1 MPLYEEKLISP
12 LAVRFTQQRIRTTF
26 RDGRDVEASINEI
39 SAGTGAGDYDI
50 ILTAPFPTIEIIRY
64 SPNGRGA
71 GGQGNDDHWF
81 SFDNRRLYCL
91 QRMAAEHWPK
101 HVGVAVEV
109 LYADNGAIRKKLD
122 SLSCGLTVSIG
133 HAFATADELDEWD
146 WQQDIEVHERA
157 PPGLSFATKAEAAV
171 DADDAKSSVSEL
183 MDAPGALS
191 AFDRLAK
198 AFADSEL
205 PASAPVRCRT
215 ASDDSGR
222 DTPSTAATEIASA
235 TVSEDL
241 PSQAKKSAPLV
252 LDAMRESLA
261 DVWTGEKGE
270 TYTVSRKGSQ
280 WHCVRED
287 SYSSKKFTLV
297 PDEDATYIWWGI
309 QKSYYLSLSEL
320 AEAPDELRWYKPFD
334 QPGRRP
340 RFVWHKT
347 PEVRT
352 AVSKQAA
359 AEAGRNASSKTPAK
373 SQQTKWP
380 SKPTQ
385 ASQQSKWSSKPTQK
399 VSTPPRSKQWVVAAP
414 SGGA

>member
-26 RDGRDVEASINEI
+26 RDGRDVEASITEI
-39 SAGTGAGDYDI
+39 SAGPGAGDYDI

-71 GGQGNDDHWF
+71 GGHGDDDHWF
-81 SFDNRRLYCL
+81 TFDNRRLYCL
-91 QRMAAEHWPK
+91 QRIAAESWPK
-101 HVGVAVEV
+101 RVGVAVEV

-146 WQQDIEVHERA
+146 WQKDVEERA

-171 DADDAKSSVSEL
+171 DADDAKTSVSEL
-183 MDAPGALS
+183 VDAPGALS

-198 AFADSEL
+198 AFAASEL
-205 PASAPVRCRT
+205 PASVPGRCRT

-222 DTPSTAATEIASA
+222 ETPSTAATEIACPIVSA
-235 TVSEDL
+235 DL
-241 PSQAKKSAPLV
+241 DVKKSAPLE
-252 LDAMRESLA
+252 LDAIRESLA

-270 TYTVSRKGSQ
+270 TYTVNRRGLQ

-297 PDEDATYIWWGI
+297 PDDDPTYIWWGI

-320 AEAPDELRWYKPFD
+320 AEAPDQMRWYKPFD

-347 PEVRT
+347 PEEQTGVT
-352 AVSKQAA
+352 KQADSQ
-359 AEAGRNASSKTPAK
+359 GGLLASSKAAVKSQQAKLQAKPAK
-373 SQQTKWP
+373 S
-380 SKPTQ
+380 
-385 ASQQSKWSSKPTQK
+385 
-399 VSTPPRSKQWVVAAP
+399 RSKQWVVAAP

>member
-71 GGQGNDDHWF
+71 GGQGDDDHWF
-81 SFDNRRLYCL
+81 TFDNRRLYCL
-91 QRMAAEHWPK
+91 QRMAAERWPK
-101 HVGVAVEV
+101 RVGVAVEV

-146 WQQDIEVHERA
+146 WQQAVEERA

-198 AFADSEL
+198 AFCASEL
-205 PASAPVRCRT
+205 SASAPVRCRT
-215 ASDDSGR
+215 PSDDSGR
-222 DTPSTAATEIASA
+222 ETSSTAATDMASR

-241 PSQAKKSAPLV
+241 DAKKSAPLV
-252 LDAMRESLA
+252 LDAIRESLA

-270 TYTVSRKGSQ
+270 TYTVSRRGLQ

-320 AEAPDELRWYKPFD
+320 AEAPDQLRWYKPFD

-347 PEVRT
+347 HEVRT
-352 AVSKQAA
+352 DVSKHDVAD
-359 AEAGRNASSKTPAK
+359 AGQIASSKAPAK

-380 SKPTQ
+380 SKPPR
-385 ASQQSKWSSKPTQK
+385 ASQQKQASVPF
-399 VSTPPRSKQWVVAAP
+399 RAKQWVVAAP
-414 SGGA
+414 TGGA